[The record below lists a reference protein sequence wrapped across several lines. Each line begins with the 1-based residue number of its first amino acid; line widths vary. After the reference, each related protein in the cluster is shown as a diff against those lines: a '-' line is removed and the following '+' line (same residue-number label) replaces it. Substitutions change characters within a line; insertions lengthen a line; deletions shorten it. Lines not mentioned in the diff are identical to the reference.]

1 MANGHV
7 NPGPVGESHTYFF
20 MYRCHI
26 ASHFFTWPPIFFVT
40 YLYSLFFHTAVR
52 FFHIVPLFHMD
63 PIFVTWLPEL
73 FQIASRFCVT
83 KLTLFSR
90 HICSFP
96 LFSHS
101 FPFFTLGFPLF
112 SHSFPLF
119 SQSFPLFSH
128 RFPLF
133 CITQLAFHLCLRHI
147 TSYLLFSNCTFFS
160 QGFPHVFA

>member
-1 MANGHV
+1 MAMWTPAPSG
-7 NPGPVGESHTYFF
+7 SLT
-20 MYRCHI
+20 HI
-26 ASHFFTWPPIFFVT
+26 FLCIGVTLLPTFLLGLLFFFVT

-52 FFHIVPLFHMD
+52 FFHKVPLFHMD
-63 PIFVTWLPEL
+63 PIFVTWLPAL

-101 FPFFTLGFPLF
+101 FPIF

-119 SQSFPLFSH
+119 SHSFPLFSH